1 MQAIG
6 WRLEVLVLRGTDGK
20 DGGDDDNDEKD
31 GGDGDDD
38 DKYGDDDDQDSG
50 GGRVG
55 EFVGEW

>member
-1 MQAIG
+1 M
-6 WRLEVLVLRGTDGK
+6 EVLVLRGTDDK

-38 DKYGDDDDQDSG
+38 QDSG

-55 EFVGEW
+55 KFVGG

>member
-1 MQAIG
+1 MQSIG
-6 WRLEVLVLRGTDGK
+6 WRMEVLVLRGTDDK

-38 DKYGDDDDQDSG
+38 QDSG

-55 EFVGEW
+55 GFVGGW

>member
-1 MQAIG
+1 M
-6 WRLEVLVLRGTDGK
+6 EVLVLRGTDDK

-38 DKYGDDDDQDSG
+38 QDSG

-55 EFVGEW
+55 EFVGG

>member
-1 MQAIG
+1 M
-6 WRLEVLVLRGTDGK
+6 LVLRGTDGK

-55 EFVGEW
+55 EFVGG